1 MGTRSGEFYIEVSV
15 SWPGAEAEAV
25 DEHVLRTI
33 ETAHANLEGLN
44 RISGIAENGTARMLL
59 IFKSRAQDDDWE
71 TETVQAV
78 KRQLETITT
87 LPYGTE
93 DPQVTIISK

>member
-33 ETAHANLEGLN
+33 ETALANLEGLN
-44 RISGIAENGTARMLL
+44 RIFGIAENGTGRLHL
-59 IFKSRAQDDDWE
+59 IFKSGDQDEHWE
-71 TETVQAV
+71 KQTVQAI
-78 KRQLETITT
+78 KTQLETINT
-87 LPYGTE
+87 LPSGTE
-93 DPQVTIISK
+93 DPQVTFFSK